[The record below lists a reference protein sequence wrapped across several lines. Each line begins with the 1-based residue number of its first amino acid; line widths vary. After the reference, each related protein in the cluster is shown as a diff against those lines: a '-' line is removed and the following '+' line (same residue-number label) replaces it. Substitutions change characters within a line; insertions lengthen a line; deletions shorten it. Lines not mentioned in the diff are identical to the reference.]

1 MAKRITTIAE
11 VDVTGITFG
20 IKKSVLAEFAK
31 KEDIIKFKDLVREKE
46 RLWFEAS
53 KKKRDQSHPFYS
65 SYFRPHY
72 HDLAPIDSQLRG
84 LRKLWR
90 NQYTDSF
97 TEGLYVCTS
106 ALDWQIGSCAGELG
120 QSWVGAKRVVKNTLF
135 LYVQHDRLGN
145 VELADAKTSQV
156 IKLTRG
162 SSVCDRFIKVT
173 EVGDLN
179 E

>member
-1 MAKRITTIAE
+1 MAKRIKTIAD

-20 IKKSVLAEFAK
+20 IKKSVLAEVAK
-31 KEDIIKFKDLVREKE
+31 KEDILKFKDLVREKE
-46 RLWFEAS
+46 KLWIEAS

-90 NQYTDSF
+90 NSYTDSF
-97 TEGLYVCTS
+97 TEGLYICTS

-120 QSWVGAKRVVKNTLF
+120 QSWLGAKRVIKNTLF
-135 LYVQHDRLGN
+135 MYVQHDRLGN
-145 VELADAKTSQV
+145 VELVDAKTSQV

-162 SSVCDRFIKVT
+162 SSVCDRFIKVK
-173 EVGDLN
+173 EGESN

>member
-106 ALDWQIGSCAGELG
+106 ALDWQVGSCAGELG